1 MIMRAQSFLIQETV
15 NNILSSL
22 PNSLDAA
29 PIVLKDSTLAK
40 QFKVSRTSIKKSLI
54 DLESKGIVSIV
65 GSDKTVV
72 KLPSKEDYFE
82 IKGKVSCKEKMVE
95 KYFFEQINQGKMK
108 PGHYFSESELAKNSG
123 CNTIS
128 VREFLIRFSRL
139 GIIEKKPRTKWKMVE
154 FDTKFVN
161 ELVEFRRILE
171 MNSITKLMSKS
182 SDKQSWQQLSDL
194 LDEHKAILADF
205 DNRYLEFSQL
215 DSKFHYTIQQAS
227 DNRFF
232 TQFFDVIS
240 LIYYYQYQSDEHDK
254 YQKNLIAITEH
265 IDILTHL
272 LANNTSGVFNAME
285 KHLDT
290 SKNTLLA
297 VVK

>member
-1 MIMRAQSFLIQETV
+1 MGAQSFLIQKTV

-22 PNSLDAA
+22 PNSLDTA
-29 PIVLKDSTLAK
+29 PILLKDSTLAK
-40 QFKVSRTSIKKSLI
+40 KFNVSRTSIKKSLK
-54 DLESKGIVSIV
+54 DLEIKGIVSIV

-72 KLPSKEDYFE
+72 KLPTKEDYFD
-82 IKGKVSCKEKMVE
+82 IKDKVSCKEKIVE
-95 KYFFEQINQGKMK
+95 KYFFKQINQGKMK
-108 PGHYFSESELAKNSG
+108 PGHYFSETELAKNTG

-154 FDTKFVN
+154 FDEKFIN
-161 ELVEFRRILE
+161 ELVDFRRILE
-171 MNSITKLMSKS
+171 INSITKLISKS
-182 SDKQSWQQLSDL
+182 CDKESWQQLSDL

-205 DNRYLEFSQL
+205 DNRYLEFSKL

-232 TQFFDVIS
+232 MQFFDVIS
-240 LIYYYQYQSDEHDK
+240 LIYHYQYQWDGHDK
-254 YQKNLIAITEH
+254 YQRTLIAITEH

-272 LANNTSGVFNAME
+272 LANNTSGVINGIE

-290 SKNTLLA
+290 AKNTLLA
-297 VVK
+297 AVVK